1 MTYCWNEQA
10 AYLPTFSRLPACVLA
25 HPPCHCSSEG
35 VARLVHEGL
44 LHLLNA
50 CLTYCSLRQQQAA
63 TAAALAAL
71 SEAAGGP
78 AAAALG
84 GSVAQ
89 RQQQQRAQLE
99 PATLEQQQEE
109 DEEEDAGD
117 REGLPAGMPAG
128 GVPWAGRRAELQRRT
143 VDASQQLARLRRDFS
158 NRRRLLLRVLA
169 TKAAEAGSHADEL
182 RQLLAALDFNAF
194 FERSMTP

>member
-1 MTYCWNEQA
+1 MTFCWNKQA
-10 AYLPTFSRLPACVLA
+10 AYLPTFLACLLAFLPTHRAT
-25 HPPCHCSSEG
+25 CSSEG

-50 CLTYCSLRQQQAA
+50 CLAYCSLRQQQAA

-71 SEAAGGP
+71 AEAAGGP
-78 AAAALG
+78 AAAVLG

-89 RQQQQRAQLE
+89 RQQQRAQLE
-99 PATLEQQQEE
+99 PATLEQQEE
-109 DEEEDAGD
+109 EEEEEDAGA
-117 REGLPAGMPAG
+117 RERSAAGMPAG
-128 GVPWAGRRAELQRRT
+128 GVPWAGRRAELQRRA
-143 VDASQQLARLRRDFS
+143 VDASQQLARLRRDFG

-194 FERSMTP
+194 FERSMAP